1 VSGEEIEDIKR
12 YDFSSELSTIFSDL
26 PDVVLLINF
35 DEVWQI
41 SNQIAQGGYL
51 DAYGDTPPLFFGT
64 DATFTSDLLIN
75 GNPDVLRSMEGTS
88 TLADVESADSR
99 KFRDNFAAAGLGSS
113 EGFDATHYD
122 AIYCVA
128 LAIQSAQSLDPQVF
142 KHHLRMVANAEE
154 GDAEIHVAEWA
165 AAREAL
171 LNGET
176 INYEGASG
184 PIEFDEHGDPS
195 SAFFVLYRLVDSGD
209 GTFEYD
215 LSNTVLFP

>member
-1 VSGEEIEDIKR
+1 
-12 YDFSSELSTIFSDL
+12 
-26 PDVVLLINF
+26 
-35 DEVWQI
+35 
-41 SNQIAQGGYL
+41 
-51 DAYGDTPPLFFGT
+51 
-64 DATFTSDLLIN
+64 
-75 GNPDVLRSMEGTS
+75 
-88 TLADVESADSR
+88 
-99 KFRDNFAAAGLGSS
+99 
-113 EGFDATHYD
+113 
-122 AIYCVA
+122 
-128 LAIQSAQSLDPQVF
+128 
-142 KHHLRMVANAEE
+142 MVANAEE